1 MTFQQAVLAGLHLFT
16 IAESTSTYI
25 RGPIQVVAISRNG
38 ISMEKPEYVQLMQ
51 NHLRAYE
58 RDMDQVFLACA
69 DTSIAVHDLQ
79 NILSEFS
86 ANAAE
91 MHRDHI
97 DGMMNTLHWTDALN
111 GGPVIKHPIGVP
123 IGIGIGMRMTVQH
136 DAEKAEQEKRRWK
149 EVREWT
155 EFMRKRLNS
164 KVGGSAVT
172 MCRNVSMNRSGLKTQ
187 DVSRTSSSE

>member
-1 MTFQQAVLAGLHLFT
+1 
-16 IAESTSTYI
+16 
-25 RGPIQVVAISRNG
+25 
-38 ISMEKPEYVQLMQ
+38 
-51 NHLRAYE
+51 
-58 RDMDQVFLACA
+58 VFLACA

-97 DGMMNTLHWTDALN
+97 NGMMNTLHWTDALN
-111 GGPVIKHPIGVP
+111 GTPVIKHPIGVP
-123 IGIGIGMRMTVQH
+123 IGIGSGMRMTVQH